1 MTIDRRSRQK
11 LAYLVRAPLRRSRLV
26 LGPVLLLAL
35 AALAFGR
42 LSPARYRAHVLLR
55 AEWDTSNDALLRQ
68 RGLDVDDR
76 RVGDVRQRL
85 VGAAS
90 IERLLRASGP
100 GAHGRAPDRDE
111 VKRWLRDVRVA
122 PEGPSHVRIECVDED
137 AARAA
142 WLANRLAAGL
152 VEETGGD
159 PAQLA
164 AASRAIEDRRSA
176 LEDAKRARASAA
188 RPAAGGKAPPA
199 PTDADLARLQADYDQ
214 SLRSYREQL
223 EQWSAAESAS
233 RRGPHSRFEIVR
245 DATAPG
251 QAEPR
256 GLAPLALAGALLG
269 LAVGLGAAV
278 VAEQRDHSVKGPE
291 DLAGILP
298 VPLLALLPES
308 RERDASD

>member
-1 MTIDRRSRQK
+1 
-11 LAYLVRAPLRRSRLV
+11 
-26 LGPVLLLAL
+26 
-35 AALAFGR
+35 
-42 LSPARYRAHVLLR
+42 
-55 AEWDTSNDALLRQ
+55 
-68 RGLDVDDR
+68 VD
-76 RVGDVRQRL
+76 
-85 VGAAS
+85 
-90 IERLLRASGP
+90 
-100 GAHGRAPDRDE
+100 
-111 VKRWLRDVRVA
+111 K
-122 PEGPSHVRIECVDED
+122 D

-152 VEETGGD
+152 IEETGGD

-164 AASRAIEDRRSA
+164 AASRAIEDRRAA
-176 LEDAKRARASAA
+176 LEDAKRARASAV
-188 RPAAGGKAPPA
+188 RPAAGGKAPSA
-199 PTDADLARLQADYDQ
+199 PTDADLARLQAEYDQ

-233 RRGPHSRFEIVR
+233 GWRRGPHSRFEIVR
-245 DATAPG
+245 DATAPE

-269 LAVGLGAAV
+269 LAIGLGAAV